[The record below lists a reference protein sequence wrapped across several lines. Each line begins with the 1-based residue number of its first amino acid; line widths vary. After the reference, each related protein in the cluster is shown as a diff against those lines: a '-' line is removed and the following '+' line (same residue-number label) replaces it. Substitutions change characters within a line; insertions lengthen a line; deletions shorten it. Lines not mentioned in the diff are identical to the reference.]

1 MTSARKTADCRRR
14 WFRALPPPATAGDE
28 LAVVEAMKMR
38 NVLRAEQDG
47 VVAAVVAEPGTVLAC
62 DEVILEFS

>member
-1 MTSARKTADCRRR
+1 
-14 WFRALPPPATAGDE
+14 
-28 LAVVEAMKMR
+28 MR